1 MIFQRHKILN
11 SSQLRKLADHKYAV
25 TSSSLIEPY
34 LQPYWNWL
42 VLKLPLWIAP
52 NLITIIGLLINILTS
67 LALIYYNPDGKDTN
81 LPPRWTY
88 LLCAFGLFA
97 YQSLDAIDGK
107 QARRTGTSSP
117 LGELFDHGCDSIST
131 VFITLSTCSAIQYGS
146 FPKIMFIEV
155 FAVFALF
162 YCSHWQAYISGTLH
176 FGKIDVTEAHYSV
189 ISVHIMTFIF
199 GPKIW
204 SIKIFGQIELWYLI
218 IAMTVLT
225 GSLVISDFL
234 ATIRRGGS
242 GKNGS
247 TVAGTSIIAPI
258 LPFLFVIVP
267 SYIIAVKSKSGIY
280 DSHPMLYLMTFG
292 ILFAK
297 ITNKLVIAHLSKSE
311 MDYLDSGM
319 WGPFILFLNQYFNE
333 FIPEYH
339 LVWIAFI
346 WCTLDLVWYCSNV
359 CLDMCEYMNIK
370 LFTIPYNPPKTA
382 ANGK

>member
-1 MIFQRHKILN
+1 MRL
-11 SSQLRKLADHKYAV
+11 
-25 TSSSLIEPY
+25 
-34 LQPYWNWL
+34 
-42 VLKLPLWIAP
+42 
-52 NLITIIGLLINILTS
+52 
-67 LALIYYNPDGKDTN
+67 
-81 LPPRWTY
+81 
-88 LLCAFGLFA
+88 
-97 YQSLDAIDGK
+97 DGK

-189 ISVHIMTFIF
+189 MAVHIMTFFF

-218 IAMTVLT
+218 IGMTVLT
-225 GSLVISDFL
+225 GSLVISDFV

-311 MDYLDSGM
+311 MDYFDSGM

-346 WCTLDLVWYCSNV
+346 WCTLDLAWYCSNV
-359 CLDMCEYMNIK
+359 CLDMCEYMNIQ